1 VEVTKQMKPTV
12 GRYQTEIRF
21 RVKVLSLE
29 NTNIERVDSVHL
41 LEDRISYSVR
51 VRDNLSL
58 RGLSHWYGIA
68 RKPQEL
74 GRACISSHRGIVANN
89 PKRRGRSEDMQ
100 AVGLTHSRGVI
111 GVMPD
116 ESFIRHSKG
125 LAILCKGE
133 GKHYQ
138 ASQRRCN

>member
-1 VEVTKQMKPTV
+1 MKPTV
-12 GRYQTEIRF
+12 GRYQTEIRI

-29 NTNIERVDSVHL
+29 KFNIKRADSVHV
-41 LEDRISYSVR
+41 LEGRISYSVR

-68 RKPQEL
+68 RKSQEL
-74 GRACISSHRGIVANN
+74 GRAWIISHRGIVANN

-116 ESFIRHSKG
+116 ESLIRHSKG